1 MFGPQLLLAAPRAWC
16 LDARPAGRNWR
27 CWRRRGSSRNSYG
40 TPRTA
45 TFWTKYLSDPIR
57 SCQILSDPI
66 RSFQILSDPIRSYQY
81 LNLIQSLL
89 DLLAIVHC
97 KSIIYSMSIPYEM
110 TSGRFSRDNLIKSLI
125 VTFVWKRQLVWSQ
138 RFLFRIK
145 ICNPTN
151 QAEDPFVLNCWG
163 DWEGIT

>member
-1 MFGPQLLLAAPRAWC
+1 MLEKKGKLQKFLRYPQDCNFLNQIPVR
-16 LDARPAGRNWR
+16 
-27 CWRRRGSSRNSYG
+27 SY
-40 TPRTA
+40 
-45 TFWTKYLSDPIR
+45 
-57 SCQILSDPI
+57 QILSDPI
-66 RSFQILSDPIRSYQY
+66 RSYQILSDPIRSYQILSDPIRSYQY

-151 QAEDPFVLNCWG
+151 QAEDAFVLNC
-163 DWEGIT
+163 